1 MIRTGAILLST
12 LAIIVLLSCGNQ
24 GSNQSEGVF
33 EKVSNPDKSLT
44 LEDLKAVG
52 FKKSKT
58 YDVSE
63 LTGADS
69 AYFGFWGKDPYD
81 RKDFEVRFYPT
92 GQSAVDDGTIFAE
105 ERVGENAVLDKKE
118 SSWPEGLKD
127 ARQCGG
133 DKASGP
139 ASHGIQNCKK
149 AKYWDYFIYGNLILF
164 CPGGNIDTAIEICT
178 ELLEVLDNP

>member
-1 MIRTGAILLST
+1 MIQRGALLFST
-12 LAIIVLLSCGNQ
+12 LAILAILSCGNES
-24 GSNQSEGVF
+24 SNQSGGAFQKISRE
-33 EKVSNPDKSLT
+33 DKSLT
-44 LEDLKAVG
+44 IEDLKAVG

-58 YDVSE
+58 YDVTE

-69 AYFGFWGKDPYD
+69 AHFGFWGKDPYD

-92 GQSAVDDGTIFAE
+92 SQAAVDEGTIFAE
-105 ERVGENAVLDKKE
+105 ERIGVDAVLDKKE
-118 SSWPEGLKD
+118 SLWPEGLKD

-149 AKYWDYFIYGNLILF
+149 AKYWEYFIYGNLILF
-164 CPGGNIDTAIEICT
+164 CSGGDVDTAIEICT
-178 ELLEVLDNP
+178 EFLEVLDTP